1 MHFLNSAD
9 DQTGAKID
17 EQILQV
23 TLRPLWRIEPQK
35 IIHESGILAETERQS
50 ASDEKQGIRTTQP
63 ITPASRSYG
72 PCPTFIFNRTR
83 FSNCRFDLC
92 AAPQMLTGFVLS
104 GRSGSLLGHIGRSCY
119 RGEGRWGCFF
129 ESWRCSG
136 SSLRADSGRRCGGSL
151 RADSSRRCGGSWC
164 LRSYALRCCEVFALE
179 PLRCHAREQ
188 ALTVAEPHRGLF
200 VACSR
205 FGGGR
210 YNFCDADGADIG
222 EKFTESDT
230 GFGPISVPGQG
241 KRIKIAAC
249 AIGISCGANR
259 FAEFCHHVVATL
271 ARIKLCEADWFRAG
285 GLHHY

>member
-9 DQTGAKID
+9 DQTGAKNRRAD
-17 EQILQV
+17 SPNNLASFVAHRASEDHSRKWHLAKPE
-23 TLRPLWRIEPQK
+23 RP
-35 IIHESGILAETERQS
+35 S
-50 ASDEKQGIRTTQP
+50 ASDEKQGIRATQP
-63 ITPASRSYG
+63 IAPASRSYR

-119 RGEGRWGCFF
+119 RGEGRWSCFF
-129 ESWRCSG
+129 EGWQCSG

-151 RADSSRRCGGSWC
+151 RADSSRRSGGSWC

-188 ALTVAEPHRGLF
+188 ALTVTEPHRGLF

-210 YNFCDADGADIG
+210 YNFRDADGADIG
-222 EKFTESDT
+222 EKS
-230 GFGPISVPGQG
+230 P
-241 KRIKIAAC
+241 K
-249 AIGISCGANR
+249 AIPA
-259 FAEFCHHVVATL
+259 L
-271 ARIKLCEADWFRAG
+271 AQLPYPARGSE
-285 GLHHY
+285 